1 MVLSVLPIVQVAGLN
16 HEINKPQVL
25 SAETNADAKNTANL
39 LGPKTNEHNSEA
51 EEAKK
56 LIHKLNTELIPQWSK
71 KYNLPAPVTSLIKM
85 GVPFLDDNW
94 GPRIL
99 AAMGNEVAE
108 ALKPSMKELG
118 VPKFLSSII
127 YYGSWA
133 VALGSCSARAGLRAL
148 GNGSYK
154 PLVKSAGQDLVAAI
168 GGPTLIVLAANWIQN
183 QVYDRIK
190 ALPSA
195 VKSIVRP
202 FVSLLCSY
210 LTIPRILDPIG
221 IKFGNWAVSL
231 LPKNE
236 SISSGLEKYFLKKD
250 SAELAKDLRKQG
262 IEAVA
267 FDMDG
272 TLVETEDI
280 NLKIVEDGLKKH
292 KIALTETEKQ
302 EYVGTTIQSFCQMIL
317 NRRGI
322 ADAEKKAK
330 EIAETKNK
338 LFPEMLKT
346 GQITAF
352 NKVIDLVKALYKQGF
367 KLALVTSSRKAI
379 MQQVL
384 EHFQLSDMFSVQLA
398 REDAD
403 DKLKP
408 NPYIYNKAL
417 TQLNLNTSPS
427 KVLVFEDSAPGI
439 NSAHGSGANVVVI
452 KNLETQNPTKIPS
465 DSRIHKLD
473 MTQFSGGN

>member
-1 MVLSVLPIVQVAGLN
+1 MVLSVLLIAQIN
-16 HEINKPQVL
+16 NFKHEINKPQL
-25 SAETNADAKNTANL
+25 TSEKIAELESSATSSWPESS
-39 LGPKTNEHNSEA
+39 EHHSEA

-85 GVPFLDDNW
+85 GVPFLDDHW

-108 ALKPSMKELG
+108 AFKPTMKELG

-133 VALGSCSARAGLRAL
+133 VSLGSCSARAGLRAL

-231 LPKNE
+231 LPK
-236 SISSGLEKYFLKKD
+236 G
-250 SAELAKDLRKQG
+250 
-262 IEAVA
+262 
-267 FDMDG
+267 
-272 TLVETEDI
+272 
-280 NLKIVEDGLKKH
+280 
-292 KIALTETEKQ
+292 
-302 EYVGTTIQSFCQMIL
+302 
-317 NRRGI
+317 
-322 ADAEKKAK
+322 
-330 EIAETKNK
+330 
-338 LFPEMLKT
+338 KT
-346 GQITAF
+346 
-352 NKVIDLVKALYKQGF
+352 N
-367 KLALVTSSRKAI
+367 
-379 MQQVL
+379 
-384 EHFQLSDMFSVQLA
+384 
-398 REDAD
+398 
-403 DKLKP
+403 
-408 NPYIYNKAL
+408 
-417 TQLNLNTSPS
+417 
-427 KVLVFEDSAPGI
+427 
-439 NSAHGSGANVVVI
+439 
-452 KNLETQNPTKIPS
+452 
-465 DSRIHKLD
+465 
-473 MTQFSGGN
+473 

>member
-1 MVLSVLPIVQVAGLN
+1 MIGNKDLLSNEFFGQFPSNKNSKPKTKIPTIDKILDSPDLKNSKN
-16 HEINKPQVL
+16 HDPCNTQSETQKLINKL
-25 SAETNADAKNTANL
+25 KN
-39 LGPKTNEHNSEA
+39 
-51 EEAKK
+51 
-56 LIHKLNTELIPQWSK
+56 ELIPFWTQ

-168 GGPTLIVLAANWIQN
+168 GGPTIIVLAANWIQN

-221 IKFGNWAVSL
+221 IKFGNWVVSL
-231 LPKNE
+231 LPKDE
-236 SISSGLEKYFLKKD
+236 SISSG
-250 SAELAKDLRKQG
+250 
-262 IEAVA
+262 
-267 FDMDG
+267 
-272 TLVETEDI
+272 
-280 NLKIVEDGLKKH
+280 
-292 KIALTETEKQ
+292 
-302 EYVGTTIQSFCQMIL
+302 
-317 NRRGI
+317 
-322 ADAEKKAK
+322 
-330 EIAETKNK
+330 
-338 LFPEMLKT
+338 
-346 GQITAF
+346 
-352 NKVIDLVKALYKQGF
+352 
-367 KLALVTSSRKAI
+367 
-379 MQQVL
+379 
-384 EHFQLSDMFSVQLA
+384 
-398 REDAD
+398 
-403 DKLKP
+403 
-408 NPYIYNKAL
+408 
-417 TQLNLNTSPS
+417 
-427 KVLVFEDSAPGI
+427 
-439 NSAHGSGANVVVI
+439 
-452 KNLETQNPTKIPS
+452 
-465 DSRIHKLD
+465 
-473 MTQFSGGN
+473 